1 MKFLNGVG
9 IGHLVDS
16 KTCKNIWAC
25 LVVEINTFF
34 FFFLFVFLKKK
45 NENKKEN
52 LHLPNFIGKVI
63 LNFF

>member
-1 MKFLNGVG
+1 MEPLIVKFLNGVG

-34 FFFLFVFLKKK
+34 FFSFLCF
-45 NENKKEN
+45 
-52 LHLPNFIGKVI
+52 
-63 LNFF
+63 

>member
-1 MKFLNGVG
+1 MEPLIVKFLNGVG

-34 FFFLFVFLKKK
+34 FFFPFCVSEEEK
-45 NENKKEN
+45 
-52 LHLPNFIGKVI
+52 
-63 LNFF
+63 